1 MKKVKKG
8 VWYVVIAI
16 TVVFS
21 AQAIMAQTA
30 PELKILSPKMGEEIP
45 FGSDVVVAISIYD
58 PDGDADITT
67 VEFEVDGV
75 DITQEARLS
84 VFLATFPFK
93 DTTAAGRHTVSFLIK
108 DRGGK
113 VAELDSFFNIS
124 PEPKRKR
131 AVTANGSIRAGGEY
145 DKEASQSLVGNLN
158 VNVYGH
164 LSDTL
169 DYSLAVDLTNEESS
183 DKQRVSTYRL
193 DLYTLWGGIVV
204 GDTTP
209 NFSTYTIDGTQV
221 FGVHLLP
228 QLGVFGAELV
238 YGRTLKD
245 VKDPATFRQILYGG
259 RLKIGN
265 EKRILWGLSWL
276 KVKDD
281 TDSLSTD
288 LKEAATTPPPREN
301 MVLGTD
307 FSISLLDG
315 SLKFMVEANESI
327 LSADITTGAISDYK
341 KWDWLFTANNFTTV
355 PGFSSLAAKFG
366 VMIGPFSNNT
376 FNAEYS
382 YVGPAYNSI
391 ANSSIT
397 QDRTGGRVWD
407 SIWLLND
414 KLFLS
419 LGFQYYWNNLKETN
433 DDTTKTAGYSGSAY
447 VYPNDYLSINAGLDL
462 QTVTDDD
469 TLDTSSTTIT
479 GGVTQELD
487 ILITNSSLY
496 FDGSASFF
504 RDKVT
509 AVYDENTYS
518 TRFGVISYFTGFP
531 LDTKI
536 VFGYDFGD
544 TPNSIYLQGKSGYR
558 LLKNENLYP
567 YIDVIYETGDKAL
580 DLGVGVDFEAPRD
593 LTFEA
598 ELEYLRTPSSSDI
611 IISAFATKEF

>member
-16 TVVFS
+16 TMVFS

-84 VFLATFPFK
+84 VFLATFPIK

-108 DRGGK
+108 DRGGN

-164 LSDTL
+164 LSNTL

-193 DLYTLWGGIVV
+193 DLYSFIGGVV
-204 GDTTP
+204 IGDTTP
-209 NFSTYTIDGTQV
+209 SFSTYTIDGTQV

-228 QLGVFGAELV
+228 QLGAFGAELV

-265 EKRILWGLSWL
+265 EKRMLWGLSWL

-281 TDSLSTD
+281 IDSLSTD
-288 LKEAATTPPPREN
+288 LIEAETTPLPREN

-315 SLKFMVEANESI
+315 GLKFMFEANESI
-327 LSADITTGAISDYK
+327 LSRDIKTGASSDYENV
-341 KWDWLFTANNFTTV
+341 DWLFTANNSTTV

-366 VMIGPFSNNT
+366 VMIGPFYNNT

-382 YVGPAYNSI
+382 YIGPGYYSI

-397 QDRTGGRVWD
+397 NDRTGGRMWD

-419 LGFQYYWNNLKETN
+419 LGFQYYWNNLKDTLI
-433 DDTTKTAGYSGSAY
+433 DTTKTAGYSGSAY

-469 TLDTSSTTIT
+469 TLDTSNTTIT

-518 TRFGVISYFTGFP
+518 TRFGAISYFTGFP

-567 YIDVIYETGDKAL
+567 YVDVVYETGPKRL
-580 DLGVGVDFEAPRD
+580 DLQIGVDYEAPWD
-593 LTFEA
+593 LTFEG
-598 ELEYLRTPSSSDI
+598 EFEYISSPKDYL
-611 IISAFATKEF
+611 ISAFATKEF